1 MASVNDLNFNQV
13 STLLTSIVKQAT
25 GQSVLTPTNTSDFVS
40 VATTALKNGVDP
52 VMSAITQMVA
62 RTIFS
67 IRPYS
72 EKFKGLRVSSE
83 RWGNIVRKLNIADGA
98 YIDDTSFAL
107 PEDGQSVDMYKLRRP
122 NILQTNFY
130 GANVFSIERS
140 YFREQL
146 ECAFTSPEELS
157 SFYSMVT
164 GNIMDMIETAHEN
177 LKRATLSN
185 LIGGIVSGGG
195 DEQNVHLLTE
205 YNAKTGGKYT
215 AETIMAPD
223 VYPDFMKF
231 VYARIATVSALL
243 TERLQLHHIN
253 VTGKAI
259 TRHTPYE
266 NQRLYMYAPAM
277 YESTARAI
285 ADTYHD
291 TFLRYAD
298 HETVNFWQAVDT
310 PDTINVTPSYLQ
322 ADGTITTPS
331 DAVSV
336 PKVFAL
342 LCDEESCGMT
352 VCNEWSATSPLNISG
367 GYYNVAWHFTDRF
380 WNDFTE
386 NAVVFTMD

>member
-1 MASVNDLNFNQV
+1 MSSVNELNFKQV
-13 STLLTSIVKQAT
+13 SALLTYIVNQAT
-25 GQSVLTPTNTSDFVS
+25 GQSTLTPTNMSEFVS

-52 VMSAITQMVA
+52 VMSAITQMVSH
-62 RTIFS
+62 TIFS

-146 ECAFTSPEELS
+146 ECAFTGPEELA

-185 LIGGIVSGGG
+185 LIGGIVKGGG
-195 DEQNVHLLTE
+195 AEQKVHLLTE

-215 AETIMAPD
+215 EVTIMAPD

-243 TERLQLHHIN
+243 TERLQIHHIN

-310 PDTINVTPSYLQ
+310 PDTIKVIPSYL
-322 ADGTITTPS
+322 ASSGNIITPS
-331 DAVSV
+331 EAVSV

>member
-1 MASVNDLNFNQV
+1 MASVNELNFKQV
-13 STLLTSIVKQAT
+13 SALLTYIVNQAT
-25 GQSVLTPTNTSDFVS
+25 GQSALTPTNMSEFVS

-52 VMSAITQMVA
+52 VMSAITQMVS

-146 ECAFTSPEELS
+146 ECAFTGPEELA

-185 LIGGIVSGGG
+185 LIGGIVKGGG
-195 DEQNVHLLTE
+195 AEQKVHLLTE

-215 AETIMAPD
+215 EVTIMAPD

-243 TERLQLHHIN
+243 TERLQIHHIN

-298 HETVNFWQAVDT
+298 HETVNFWQAVET
-310 PDTINVTPSYLQ
+310 PDTIKVIPSYL
-322 ADGTITTPS
+322 ASSGNIITPS
-331 DAVSV
+331 EAVSV

>member
-1 MASVNDLNFNQV
+1 MASVNELNFNQV
-13 STLLTSIVKQAT
+13 STLLKSIVNQAT
-25 GQSVLTPTNTSDFVS
+25 GQSILTPTNTSEFVS

-195 DEQNVHLLTE
+195 DEQKVHLLTE
-205 YNAKTGGKYT
+205 YNAKTGGEYT
-215 AETIMAPD
+215 GVTIMAPD

-310 PDTINVTPSYLQ
+310 PDTINVTPSYLK

>member
-1 MASVNDLNFNQV
+1 MASVNELNFKQV
-13 STLLTSIVKQAT
+13 SALLTYLVNQAT

-52 VMSAITQMVA
+52 VMSAITQMVT

-98 YIDDTSFAL
+98 YIDDAAFAL
-107 PEDGQSVDMYKLRRP
+107 PEDGQSVDMYKLRRS

-146 ECAFTSPEELS
+146 ECAFTGPEELS

-195 DEQNVHLLTE
+195 DEQKVHLLTE

-215 AETIMAPD
+215 AVTIMAPD

-243 TERLQLHHIN
+243 TERLKLHHIN

-310 PDTINVTPSYLQ
+310 PDTINVTPSYLK

-331 DAVSV
+331 NAVSV

-386 NAVVFTMD
+386 NAVVFTLD

>member
-1 MASVNDLNFNQV
+1 MASVNELNFRQV
-13 STLLTSIVKQAT
+13 SALLTFIVKQAT
-25 GQSVLTPTNTSDFVS
+25 GESVLNPANTSNFVS
-40 VATTALKNGVDP
+40 VATTALKNGTDP
-52 VMSAITQMVA
+52 VMSAITQMVT

-83 RWGNIVRKLNIADGA
+83 RWGNIVRKLNIADGG
-98 YIDDTSFAL
+98 YTDDTSFAL

-140 YFREQL
+140 YFREQI
-146 ECAFTSPEELS
+146 ESAFTGPEELA

-164 GNIMDMIETAHEN
+164 GNIMDMIETAHET
-177 LKRATLSN
+177 LKRATLAN

-195 DEQNVHLLTE
+195 DEQKVHLLTE

-215 AETIMAPD
+215 AVTIMAPD

-266 NQRLYMYAPAM
+266 NQRLYMYAPTM
-277 YESTARAI
+277 YDSTARVI

-298 HETVNFWQAVDT
+298 HETVNFWQSVKT
-310 PDTINVTPSYLQ
+310 PDTIKVTPAYLK
-322 ADGTITTPS
+322 ADGTITAPS
-331 DAVSV
+331 EAVSV
-336 PKVFAL
+336 PNVFAL

-352 VCNEWSATSPLNISG
+352 VCNEWSATSPLNITG

-386 NAVVFTMD
+386 NAVVFTLD

>member
-1 MASVNDLNFNQV
+1 MASVNELNFNQV

-146 ECAFTSPEELS
+146 ECAFTSPDELA

-195 DEQNVHLLTE
+195 DEQKVHLLTE

-215 AETIMAPD
+215 AVTIMAPG

-298 HETVNFWQAVDT
+298 HETVNFWQSVKT
-310 PDTINVTPSYLQ
+310 PDTINVTPSYLKG
-322 ADGTITTPS
+322 DGTITTPS
-331 DAVSV
+331 ETVSV

>member
-1 MASVNDLNFNQV
+1 MASVNELNFKQV
-13 STLLTSIVKQAT
+13 SALLTYIVNQAT
-25 GQSVLTPTNTSDFVS
+25 GQSALTPTNMSEFVS

-52 VMSAITQMVA
+52 VMSAITQMVT

-83 RWGNIVRKLNIADGA
+83 RWGNIVRKLNIADGG

-146 ECAFTSPEELS
+146 ECAFTGPEELA

-185 LIGGIVSGGG
+185 LIGGIVKGGG
-195 DEQNVHLLTE
+195 AEQKVHLLTE
-205 YNAKTGGKYT
+205 YNEKTGGKYT
-215 AETIMAPD
+215 GVSIMAPD

-243 TERLQLHHIN
+243 TERLQIHHIN

-298 HETVNFWQAVDT
+298 HETVNFWQAVET
-310 PDTINVTPSYLQ
+310 PDTIKVIPSYL
-322 ADGTITTPS
+322 ASSGNIITPS
-331 DAVSV
+331 EAVSV

>member
-1 MASVNDLNFNQV
+1 MASVNELNFNQV
-13 STLLTSIVKQAT
+13 STLLTSIVQQAT
-25 GQSVLTPTNTSDFVS
+25 GQKVLTPTNTSDFVS
-40 VATTALKNGVDP
+40 VATTALKNGTDP
-52 VMSAITQMVA
+52 VMSAITQMVS

-98 YIDDTSFAL
+98 YIDDTAFTL

-146 ECAFTSPEELS
+146 ECAFTSPEELA

-205 YNAKTGGKYT
+205 YNAKTGGEYT
-215 AETIMAPD
+215 ATTIMAPD

-259 TRHTPYE
+259 ARHTPYE

>member
-1 MASVNDLNFNQV
+1 MASVNELNFNQV
-13 STLLTSIVKQAT
+13 SKLLTSIVKQAT

-62 RTIFS
+62 STIFS

-195 DEQNVHLLTE
+195 NEQNVHLLTE

-215 AETIMAPD
+215 AVTIMAPG

>member
-1 MASVNDLNFNQV
+1 MASVNELNFNQV

-215 AETIMAPD
+215 AVTIMAPD

-310 PDTINVTPSYLQ
+310 PDTINVTPSYLK

>member
-1 MASVNDLNFNQV
+1 MANVNELNFKQV
-13 STLLTSIVKQAT
+13 SALLTFIVNQAT
-25 GQSVLTPTNTSDFVS
+25 GQSAVNPTNTSEFVS

-52 VMSAITQMVA
+52 VMSAITQMVT

-122 NILQTNFY
+122 NILQTNVY

-146 ECAFTSPEELS
+146 ECAFTGPEELA

-185 LIGGIVSGGG
+185 LIGGIVCGGG
-195 DEQNVHLLTE
+195 DEQKVHLLTE

-215 AETIMAPD
+215 AVTIMAPD

-298 HETVNFWQAVDT
+298 HETVNFWQGVDT
-310 PDTINVTPSYLQ
+310 PDTIKVAPSYLK
-322 ADGTITTPS
+322 ADGTITRPS
-331 DAVSV
+331 EAVSV

>member
-1 MASVNDLNFNQV
+1 MASVNELNFKQV
-13 STLLTSIVKQAT
+13 SALLTYIVDQAT
-25 GQSVLTPTNTSDFVS
+25 GQSTLTPTNMSEFVS

-52 VMSAITQMVA
+52 VMSAITKMVS

-146 ECAFTSPEELS
+146 ECAFTGPEELA

-195 DEQNVHLLTE
+195 DEQKVHLLTE

-215 AETIMAPD
+215 AVTIMAPD

-243 TERLQLHHIN
+243 TERLQRHHIN
-253 VTGKAI
+253 VTGKTI

-298 HETVNFWQAVDT
+298 HETVNFWQAVET
-310 PDTINVTPSYLQ
+310 PDTIKVLPSYLKV
-322 ADGTITTPS
+322 DGTITTPS
-331 DAVSV
+331 SAVTV

-342 LCDEESCGMT
+342 LCDEEACGMT

-367 GYYNVAWHFTDRF
+367 GYYNIAWHFTDRF

>member
-1 MASVNDLNFNQV
+1 MASVNELNFNQV
-13 STLLTSIVKQAT
+13 STLLTSIVQQAT
-25 GQSVLTPTNTSDFVS
+25 GQKVLTPTNTSDFVS

-83 RWGNIVRKLNIADGA
+83 RWGNIVRKLNIADGS

-195 DEQNVHLLTE
+195 DEQKVHLLTE

-215 AETIMAPD
+215 AVTIMAPD

-243 TERLQLHHIN
+243 TERLQQHHIN

-310 PDTINVTPSYLQ
+310 PDTINVTPSYLK

-331 DAVSV
+331 NAVSV

>member
-1 MASVNDLNFNQV
+1 MASVNELNFNQV
-13 STLLTSIVKQAT
+13 STLLKSIVNQAT
-25 GQSVLTPTNTSDFVS
+25 GQSILTPTNTSEFVS

-62 RTIFS
+62 STIFS

-98 YIDDTSFAL
+98 YIEDTSFAL
-107 PEDGQSVDMYKLRRP
+107 PEDGQSVDMYKLRRS

-195 DEQNVHLLTE
+195 DEQKVHLLTE

-215 AETIMAPD
+215 AVTIMAPD

-243 TERLQLHHIN
+243 TERLQIHHIN

-310 PDTINVTPSYLQ
+310 PDTINVTPSYLK

>member
-1 MASVNDLNFNQV
+1 MASVNELNFKQV
-13 STLLTSIVKQAT
+13 STLLTHLVNQGT
-25 GQSVLTPTNTSDFVS
+25 GQSVLTPTNTSEFVS
-40 VATTALKNGVDP
+40 VATMALKNGVDP
-52 VMSAITQMVA
+52 IMSAITQMVS

-107 PEDGQSVDMYKLRRP
+107 PEDGQSVDMYKLRCP

-146 ECAFTSPEELS
+146 ECAFTAPEELA

-185 LIGGIVSGGG
+185 LIGGIVKGGG
-195 DEQNVHLLTE
+195 AEQKVHLLTE

-215 AETIMAPD
+215 EVTIMAPD

-310 PDTINVTPSYLQ
+310 PDTIKVTPSYLK

-331 DAVSV
+331 EAVSV

>member
-1 MASVNDLNFNQV
+1 MASVNELNFNQV

-40 VATTALKNGVDP
+40 VATTALKNGTDP
-52 VMSAITQMVA
+52 VMSAITQMVS

-83 RWGNIVRKLNIADGA
+83 RWGNIVRKLSIADGA

-195 DEQNVHLLTE
+195 DEQKVHLLTE

-215 AETIMAPD
+215 AVTIMAPD

-243 TERLQLHHIN
+243 TERLQRHHIN

-298 HETVNFWQAVDT
+298 HETVNFWQSVET
-310 PDTINVTPSYLQ
+310 PDTVNVTPSYLK

-331 DAVSV
+331 NAVSV
-336 PKVFAL
+336 QKVFAL

-352 VCNEWSATSPLNISG
+352 VCNEWSATSPLNITG

-386 NAVVFTMD
+386 NAVVFTLD

>member
-1 MASVNDLNFNQV
+1 MASVNELNFNQV
-13 STLLTSIVKQAT
+13 STLLTSIVQQAT
-25 GQSVLTPTNTSDFVS
+25 GQKVLTPTNTSDFVS

-146 ECAFTSPEELS
+146 ECAFTGPEELS

-195 DEQNVHLLTE
+195 DEQKVHLLTE

-215 AETIMAPD
+215 AVTIMAPD

-266 NQRLYMYAPAM
+266 NQRLYMYAPTM
-277 YESTARAI
+277 YDSTARVI

-298 HETVNFWQAVDT
+298 HETVNFWQSVDT
-310 PDTINVTPSYLQ
+310 PDTINVTPSYLK

-331 DAVSV
+331 AAVTV
-336 PKVFAL
+336 PKVFAI
-342 LCDEESCGMT
+342 LCDEEACGMT

>member
-1 MASVNDLNFNQV
+1 MASVNELNFNQV

-195 DEQNVHLLTE
+195 DEQKVHLLTE

-215 AETIMAPD
+215 AVTIMAPD

-231 VYARIATVSALL
+231 VYARIAIVSALL

-310 PDTINVTPSYLQ
+310 PDTINVTPSYLK

-331 DAVSV
+331 NAVSV

>member
-1 MASVNDLNFNQV
+1 MASVNELNFNQV
-13 STLLTSIVKQAT
+13 STLLTSIVQQAT
-25 GQSVLTPTNTSDFVS
+25 GQKVLTPTNTSDFVS

-146 ECAFTSPEELS
+146 ECAFTGPEELS

-195 DEQNVHLLTE
+195 DEQKVHLLTE

-215 AETIMAPD
+215 AVTIMAPD

-266 NQRLYMYAPAM
+266 NQRLYMYAPTM
-277 YESTARAI
+277 YDSTARVI

-298 HETVNFWQAVDT
+298 HETVNFWQSVDT
-310 PDTINVTPSYLQ
+310 PDTINVTPSYLK

-331 DAVSV
+331 NAVSV

>member
-1 MASVNDLNFNQV
+1 MASVNELNFKQV
-13 STLLTSIVKQAT
+13 SALLTYIVNQAT
-25 GQSVLTPTNTSDFVS
+25 GQSPLTPTNMSEFVS

-52 VMSAITQMVA
+52 VMSAITQMVS

-146 ECAFTSPEELS
+146 ECAFTGPEELA

-185 LIGGIVSGGG
+185 LIGGIVKGGG
-195 DEQNVHLLTE
+195 AEQKVHLLTE

-215 AETIMAPD
+215 EVTIMAPD

-243 TERLQLHHIN
+243 TERLQIHHIN

-298 HETVNFWQAVDT
+298 HETVNFWQAVET
-310 PDTINVTPSYLQ
+310 PDTIKVIPSYL
-322 ADGTITTPS
+322 ASSGNIITPS
-331 DAVSV
+331 EAVSV

>member
-1 MASVNDLNFNQV
+1 MANVNELNFRQV
-13 STLLTSIVKQAT
+13 SALLTFIVNQAT
-25 GQSVLTPTNTSDFVS
+25 GQSVLSPTNTSNFVS
-40 VATTALKNGVDP
+40 VATTALKNGTDP
-52 VMSAITQMVA
+52 VMSAITQMVS

-146 ECAFTSPEELS
+146 ECAFTGPEELS

-195 DEQNVHLLTE
+195 DEQKVHLLTE

-215 AETIMAPD
+215 AVTIMAPD

-231 VYARIATVSALL
+231 VYARIATVSSLL

-310 PDTINVTPSYLQ
+310 PDTINVYPSYLK

-331 DAVSV
+331 NAVSV

>member
-1 MASVNDLNFNQV
+1 MASVNELNFNQV
-13 STLLTSIVKQAT
+13 SALLTDIVNQTT
-25 GQSVLTPTNTSDFVS
+25 GQSTLTPTNMSEFVS

-52 VMSAITQMVA
+52 VMSAITRMVSRA
-62 RTIFS
+62 IFS

-146 ECAFTSPEELS
+146 ECAFTGPEELA

-185 LIGGIVSGGG
+185 LIGGIVKGGRA
-195 DEQNVHLLTE
+195 EQTVHLLTE

-215 AETIMAPD
+215 AVTIMAPD

-231 VYARIATVSALL
+231 VYARIATVSSLL

-310 PDTINVTPSYLQ
+310 PDTIKVIPSYLK

-331 DAVSV
+331 EAVSV

-342 LCDEESCGMT
+342 LCDEEACGMT

>member
-1 MASVNDLNFNQV
+1 MASVNELNFKQV
-13 STLLTSIVKQAT
+13 SALLTYIVDQAT
-25 GQSVLTPTNTSDFVS
+25 GQSILTPTNMSEFVS

-52 VMSAITQMVA
+52 VMSAITKMVS

-146 ECAFTSPEELS
+146 ECAFTGPEELA

-195 DEQNVHLLTE
+195 DEQKVHLLTE

-215 AETIMAPD
+215 AVTIMAPD

-243 TERLQLHHIN
+243 TERLQRHHIN
-253 VTGKAI
+253 VTGKTI

-298 HETVNFWQAVDT
+298 HETVNFWQAVET
-310 PDTINVTPSYLQ
+310 PDTIKVLPSYLKV
-322 ADGTITTPS
+322 DGTITTPS
-331 DAVSV
+331 SAVTV

-342 LCDEESCGMT
+342 LCDEEACGMT

-367 GYYNVAWHFTDRF
+367 GYYNIAWHFTDRF

>member
-1 MASVNDLNFNQV
+1 MASVNELNFKQV
-13 STLLTSIVKQAT
+13 SALLAYLVNQGT
-25 GQSVLTPTNTSDFVS
+25 GQSVLTPTNTSEFVS
-40 VATTALKNGVDP
+40 VATMALKNGTDP
-52 VMSAITQMVA
+52 VMSAITQMVT

-146 ECAFTSPEELS
+146 ECAFTGPEELA

-164 GNIMDMIETAHEN
+164 GNVMDMIETAHET

-185 LIGGIVSGGG
+185 LIGGIVKGGRA
-195 DEQNVHLLTE
+195 EQKVHLLTE
-205 YNAKTGGKYT
+205 YNAKTGGEYT
-215 AETIMAPD
+215 AVTIMAPD
-223 VYPDFMKF
+223 VFPDFMKF

-310 PDTINVTPSYLQ
+310 PDTIKVIPSYLN
-322 ADGTITTPS
+322 ANGTITTPS
-331 DAVSV
+331 EAVSV

-342 LCDEESCGMT
+342 LCDEEACGMT

>member
-1 MASVNDLNFNQV
+1 MASVNELNFKQV
-13 STLLTSIVKQAT
+13 SALLTYIVDQAT
-25 GQSVLTPTNTSDFVS
+25 GQSILTPTNMSEFVS

-52 VMSAITQMVA
+52 VMSAITQMVS

-146 ECAFTSPEELS
+146 ECAFTGPEELA

-185 LIGGIVSGGG
+185 LIGGIVKGGG
-195 DEQNVHLLTE
+195 AEQKVHLLTE
-205 YNAKTGGKYT
+205 YNAKTGGEYT
-215 AETIMAPD
+215 EVTIMAPD

-243 TERLQLHHIN
+243 TERLQIHHIN

-298 HETVNFWQAVDT
+298 HETVNFWQAVET
-310 PDTINVTPSYLQ
+310 PDTIKVIPSYLN
-322 ADGTITTPS
+322 ANGTITTPS
-331 DAVSV
+331 EAVSV

-342 LCDEESCGMT
+342 LCDEEACGMT

-386 NAVVFTMD
+386 NAVVFTVD

>member
-1 MASVNDLNFNQV
+1 MASVNELNFNQV
-13 STLLTSIVKQAT
+13 SALLTFIVKQAT
-25 GQSVLTPTNTSDFVS
+25 GESVLNPTNTSNFVS
-40 VATTALKNGVDP
+40 VATTALKNGTDP
-52 VMSAITQMVA
+52 VMSAITQMVT

-146 ECAFTSPEELS
+146 ECAFTGPEELA

-185 LIGGIVSGGG
+185 LIGGIVKGGG
-195 DEQNVHLLTE
+195 AEQKVHLLTE

-215 AETIMAPD
+215 EVSIMAPD

-243 TERLQLHHIN
+243 TERLQIHHIN
-253 VTGKAI
+253 VTDKAI

-298 HETVNFWQAVDT
+298 HETVNFWQAVET
-310 PDTINVTPSYLQ
+310 PDTIKVTPSYL
-322 ADGTITTPS
+322 ATSGNIITPS
-331 DAVSV
+331 EAVSV

>member
-1 MASVNDLNFNQV
+1 MASVNELNFKQV
-13 STLLTSIVKQAT
+13 SALLTYLVNQGT
-25 GQSVLTPTNTSDFVS
+25 GQNVLTPTNTSEFVS
-40 VATTALKNGVDP
+40 VATMALKNGVDP
-52 VMSAITQMVA
+52 IMSAITQMVS

-122 NILQTNFY
+122 NLLQTNFY

-146 ECAFTSPEELS
+146 ECAFTGPEELA

-185 LIGGIVSGGG
+185 LIGGIVKGGG
-195 DEQNVHLLTE
+195 AEQNVHLLTE

-215 AETIMAPD
+215 AVTIMAPD

-243 TERLQLHHIN
+243 TERLQRYHIN

-310 PDTINVTPSYLQ
+310 PDTIKVAPSYLK

-331 DAVSV
+331 EAVSV

>member
-1 MASVNDLNFNQV
+1 MASVNELNFNQV

-25 GQSVLTPTNTSDFVS
+25 GQSVLAPTNTSDFVS

-107 PEDGQSVDMYKLRRP
+107 PDDGQSVDMYKLRRP

-146 ECAFTSPEELS
+146 ECAFTSPEEFS

-195 DEQNVHLLTE
+195 DEQKVHLLTE
-205 YNAKTGGKYT
+205 YNAKTGGEYT
-215 AETIMAPD
+215 AVTIMAPD

-253 VTGKAI
+253 VTGKDI

-298 HETVNFWQAVDT
+298 HETVNFWQAVET
-310 PDTINVTPSYLQ
+310 PDTIKVTPSYLK

>member
-1 MASVNDLNFNQV
+1 MASVNELNFNQV

-25 GQSVLTPTNTSDFVS
+25 GQSVLTPTNTSEFVS

-215 AETIMAPD
+215 AVTVMAPD

-266 NQRLYMYAPAM
+266 NQRLYMYAPTM
-277 YESTARAI
+277 YDSTARVI

-310 PDTINVTPSYLQ
+310 PDTIKVTPSYLT
-322 ADGTITTPS
+322 ASGAINTPASEIT
-331 DAVSV
+331 V
-336 PKVFAL
+336 PGVYAL

-352 VCNEWSATSPLNISG
+352 VCNEWSAASPLNISG

>member
-1 MASVNDLNFNQV
+1 MASVNELNFKQV
-13 STLLTSIVKQAT
+13 SSLLTYIVNQAT
-25 GQSVLTPTNTSDFVS
+25 GQSALTPTNMSEFVS

-52 VMSAITQMVA
+52 VMSAITQMVS

-146 ECAFTSPEELS
+146 ECAFTGPEELA

-185 LIGGIVSGGG
+185 LIGGIVKGGG
-195 DEQNVHLLTE
+195 AEQKVHLLTE

-215 AETIMAPD
+215 EVTIMAPD

-243 TERLQLHHIN
+243 TERLQIHHIN

-298 HETVNFWQAVDT
+298 HETVNFWQAVET
-310 PDTINVTPSYLQ
+310 PDTIKVIPSYL
-322 ADGTITTPS
+322 ASSGNIITPS
-331 DAVSV
+331 EAVSV

-386 NAVVFTMD
+386 NAVVFTLD

>member
-1 MASVNDLNFNQV
+1 MASVNELNFNQV

-52 VMSAITQMVA
+52 VMSAITQMVS

-195 DEQNVHLLTE
+195 DEQKVHLLTE

-215 AETIMAPD
+215 AVTIMAPD

-298 HETVNFWQAVDT
+298 HETVNFWQSVKT
-310 PDTINVTPSYLQ
+310 PDTINVTPSYLK

-331 DAVSV
+331 NAVSV

>member
-1 MASVNDLNFNQV
+1 MASVNELNFNQV

-40 VATTALKNGVDP
+40 VATTALKNGTDP
-52 VMSAITQMVA
+52 VMSAITQMVS

-195 DEQNVHLLTE
+195 TEQKVHLLTE

-215 AETIMAPD
+215 AATIMAPG

-310 PDTINVTPSYLQ
+310 PDTIKVTPSYLK

-386 NAVVFTMD
+386 NAVVFTLD

>member
-1 MASVNDLNFNQV
+1 MASVNELNFKQV
-13 STLLTSIVKQAT
+13 SALLTYIVNQAT
-25 GQSVLTPTNTSDFVS
+25 GQSALTPTNMSEFVS

-52 VMSAITQMVA
+52 VMSAITQMVT

-146 ECAFTSPEELS
+146 ECAFTGPEELA

-185 LIGGIVSGGG
+185 LIGGIVKGGG
-195 DEQNVHLLTE
+195 AEQKVHLLTE
-205 YNAKTGGKYT
+205 YNAKTGGEYT
-215 AETIMAPD
+215 EVTIMAPD

-243 TERLQLHHIN
+243 TERLQIHHIN

-298 HETVNFWQAVDT
+298 HETVNFWQAVET
-310 PDTINVTPSYLQ
+310 PDTIKVIPSYL
-322 ADGTITTPS
+322 ASSGNIITPS
-331 DAVSV
+331 EAVSV

>member
-1 MASVNDLNFNQV
+1 MASVNELNFNQV

-195 DEQNVHLLTE
+195 DEQKVHLLTE

-215 AETIMAPD
+215 AVTIMAPD

-243 TERLQLHHIN
+243 TERLQQHHIN

-310 PDTINVTPSYLQ
+310 PDTINVTPSYLK

-331 DAVSV
+331 NAVSV